1 MSYLLST
8 EVRTDGQTK
17 LLITL
22 RITRILLFRH
32 GEVSKKLS
40 LLHLE
45 SLAEAKIEIWMD
57 GKAEVELVD
66 MVLR

>member
-1 MSYLLST
+1 MLHEQYTGFRHIKIYNLL
-8 EVRTDGQTK
+8 
-17 LLITL
+17 L
-22 RITRILLFRH
+22 RH